1 MRSAK
6 IPYKLSQAKVMADN
20 WLQNCPQEWDICF
33 WIPYEGLFCVSFGRA
48 SLSSFST
55 RVARRV
61 VRSVYDATLRIPP
74 HSAEAY
80 SPNLIA
86 GEFR

>member
-33 WIPYEGLFCVSFGRA
+33 WIPYERLFCVSFGQAIALLFLDPRCPTGRMERA
-48 SLSSFST
+48 
-55 RVARRV
+55 
-61 VRSVYDATLRIPP
+61 
-74 HSAEAY
+74 
-80 SPNLIA
+80 
-86 GEFR
+86 